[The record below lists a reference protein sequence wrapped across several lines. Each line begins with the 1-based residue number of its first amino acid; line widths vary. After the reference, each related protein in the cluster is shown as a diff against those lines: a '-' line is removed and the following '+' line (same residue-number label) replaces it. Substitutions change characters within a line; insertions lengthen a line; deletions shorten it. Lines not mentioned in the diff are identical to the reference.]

1 MRISHFK
8 SQVSHVKK
16 NEILG
21 SAFQNRIMQN
31 SPMNEIDARTRIAA
45 WLKESLDAT
54 GITQDDLA
62 REIKKRQINLDQS
75 KISRII
81 NRTRGMSAEELLATA
96 DILKVPLPTIGTSR
110 PLLLASDASG
120 EEPKGFHP
128 ELSELALEITKDL
141 EKNEH
146 DGDLEDEVYIQA
158 SALIYNML
166 RSTGAWHPKLFD
178 ESKKLMAQVKKD
190 RALVNLPFTD
200 YVKSVAIYYQTLAR
214 AENSST

>member
-1 MRISHFK
+1 
-8 SQVSHVKK
+8 
-16 NEILG
+16 
-21 SAFQNRIMQN
+21 
-31 SPMNEIDARTRIAA
+31 MNEIDARTRIAT

-54 GITQDDLA
+54 SITQDDLA

-75 KISRII
+75 KVSRII
-81 NRTRGMSAEELLATA
+81 NGTRGMSAEELLATA
-96 DILKVPLPTIGTSR
+96 DILNVPLPTIGTSK
-110 PLLLASDASG
+110 PLLLASDAVND
-120 EEPKGFHP
+120 EHKGFHP

-141 EKNEH
+141 EKNEC

-166 RSTGAWHPKLFD
+166 RGAGAWHPRLFD

-190 RALVNLPFTD
+190 RGLVNLPFTD

-214 AENSST
+214 AEQSST